1 MKVSPMITRRLSY
14 ALSYLLDQ
22 DCQAA
27 ISGEGFADKS
37 DLQSTLAVSV
47 HGALKKK
54 NTGISR
60 GAQDRTMMNKEDSI

>member
-1 MKVSPMITRRLSY
+1 MITRRLSY

-54 NTGISR
+54 KKTLES
-60 GAQDRTMMNKEDSI
+60 QEELKTEQ